1 MLTGMLAEI
10 FASLINEIK
19 TVLNRTQSCNKMDI
33 VNVYVYIYWVSAKVE
48 NDLVLT

>member
-1 MLTGMLAEI
+1 MLTGKLAEI

-33 VNVYVYIYWVSAKVE
+33 VNVYIYWVSATVE